1 MISFVIVTHDSEKHI
16 RDCLN
21 HIMAVSDISY
31 EIIVVDNDS
40 KDNTRQIVKDEF
52 ESVKLIESKENLG
65 FAHGVNTGVHHA
77 KQSTIFLLNP
87 DARILP
93 SNLRD
98 SAAFISSNHVGVL
111 GPRVIN
117 PHDFSRQFSA
127 RRFPTLR
134 TGIFNRSSI
143 FTSLVPNNRFSREY
157 LNPIVSDDRPQQI
170 DWVSGCAMVFRK
182 EVFDLVG
189 GFDDN
194 FFVFYEDIDFCY
206 RLKEAGYK
214 VVYNPML
221 LVSHEIG
228 ISKTVPTLRINYER
242 HRGMWLYY
250 TKHFQR
256 KRLIDLFVICGI
268 ALRFIITS
276 IKVLVKKIIR

>member
-1 MISFVIVTHDSEKHI
+1 MISFVIVTHSSEKHI
-16 RDCLN
+16 RGCLN

-40 KDNTRQIVKDEF
+40 QDNTRQIVRDEF
-52 ESVKLIESKENLG
+52 KSVKLIESKANLG
-65 FAHGVNTGVHHA
+65 FAHGVNTGVRHA
-77 KQSTIFLLNP
+77 KKNTIFLLNP
-87 DARILP
+87 DAWILTP
-93 SNLRD
+93 HIKD
-98 SAAFISSNHVGVL
+98 STAFISSKHVGVL
-111 GPRVIN
+111 GPKVIN
-117 PHDFSRQFSA
+117 PHNSSRQFSA

-157 LNPIVSDDRPQQI
+157 LNPIVSDDRPQEI

-182 EVFDLVG
+182 EVFDLIG
-189 GFDDN
+189 GFDDS

-206 RLKEAGYK
+206 RLKEAGYT
-214 VVYNPML
+214 VVYNPAIV
-221 LVSHEIG
+221 VSHEIG

-242 HRGMWLYY
+242 HRGMWIYY
-250 TKHFQR
+250 TKHFRR
-256 KRLIDLFVICGI
+256 KGIVDLFVICGI